1 MGFFSKKQEKD
12 EQEKQIN
19 DVLSHLFKKCPIC
32 GTDKFYIMD
41 KLVEGNTIIDMVDY
55 TNGTVGVCP
64 KCGMVAHGH
73 VFCKESDNNKNINYC
88 NLSLLT
94 LRLSI
99 EKSTRIAN
107 RKDIDI
113 NEITRLLNVEHGNL
127 MASTRENLP
136 DFSKAVDFELF
147 IKRCYE
153 FKYKRKI

>member
-1 MGFFSKKQEKD
+1 MGFFSKKQEND
-12 EQEKQIN
+12 ERDKQV
-19 DVLSHLFKKCPIC
+19 DEVLSHLFKKCPIC

-41 KLVEGNTIIDMVDY
+41 KLVQGNSIIDMVDY

-64 KCGMVAHGH
+64 KCGMVAHGQ
-73 VFCKESDNNKNINYC
+73 VFCKESDNEKNINYC
-88 NLSLLT
+88 NLCLLA
-94 LRLSI
+94 LRLSN
-99 EKSTRIAN
+99 EQSAKIAS

-127 MASTRENLP
+127 MALIRDKFP
-136 DFSKAVDFELF
+136 DFTKAVDFELF